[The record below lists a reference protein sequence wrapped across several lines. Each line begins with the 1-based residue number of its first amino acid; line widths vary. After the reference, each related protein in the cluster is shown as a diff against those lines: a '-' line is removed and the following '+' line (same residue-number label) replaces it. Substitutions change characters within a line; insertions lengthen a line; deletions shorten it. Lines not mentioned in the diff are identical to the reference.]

1 MPQFLPKGDFPCGV
15 FDAPK
20 DRFLPRIMV
29 GTFGAAK
36 HIVLAGQGLGVAPP
50 FQLKREIDDGECV
63 AAART
68 ALDELELRFHLQAR
82 SNPLAGRQDLH
93 GQRQAD

>member
-1 MPQFLPKGDFPCGV
+1 MGGSDRPGSDAQFLPKGDFPCGV

-29 GTFGAAK
+29 GTFGATK

-50 FQLKREIDDGECV
+50 FQLQREIDDGECV
-63 AAART
+63 
-68 ALDELELRFHLQAR
+68 LLPLEL
-82 SNPLAGRQDLH
+82 PG
-93 GQRQAD
+93 